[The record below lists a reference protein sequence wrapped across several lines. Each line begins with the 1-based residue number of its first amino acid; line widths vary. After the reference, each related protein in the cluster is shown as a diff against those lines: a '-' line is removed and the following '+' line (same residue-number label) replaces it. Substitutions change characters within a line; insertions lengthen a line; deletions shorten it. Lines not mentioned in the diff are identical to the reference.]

1 MARLDGY
8 GKGTMVIR
16 QLQYLVTLAR
26 ERHFGRAAA
35 SCGVTQPTLSA
46 GIRHLEAE
54 LGVPLVERGQRF
66 QALTADGERVLAWA
80 QRILADCAA
89 MTQELGG
96 ARSGLAGRLRLGVVP
111 SALPAAALLT
121 RPFHGRHPAVQMSV
135 HSLSSSEI
143 QQGLDQFEIDLGI
156 TYLDNEPLSNVRAQ
170 PLFRERYVL
179 LVPEGAALAKRE
191 TVSWAEAS
199 SVPLALLTPNMQNR
213 RIIDA
218 AFRRAGSE
226 PHAEIETDSLVS
238 LVAHVQSGGW
248 SSVVPQMLIEV
259 LGQPKACRALPL
271 VDPVVTHVIGAVI
284 ADREP
289 ASPIARAFMALAAPL
304 DRETAQGD

>member
-1 MARLDGY
+1 
-8 GKGTMVIR
+8 MVIR

-35 SCGVTQPTLSA
+35 ACNVTQPTLSA
-46 GIRHLEAE
+46 GIRHLESE

-66 QALTADGERVLAWA
+66 QGLTADGERVLGWA
-80 QRILADCAA
+80 QRILADCEA

-121 RPFHGRHPAVQMSV
+121 RPFHGRHPAVQVSV
-135 HSLSSSEI
+135 HSMSSIEI
-143 QQGLDQFEIDLGI
+143 QQGLEQFEIDLGL
-156 TYLDNEPLSNVRAQ
+156 TYLDNEPLSGVRAQ
-170 PLFRERYVL
+170 PLYRERYVL
-179 LVPEGAALAKRE
+179 LVPEAVPFAGRASV
-191 TVSWAEAS
+191 TWAEAS
-199 SVPLALLTPNMQNR
+199 GVPLALLTPNMQNR
-213 RIIDA
+213 RIVDA

-226 PHAEIETDSLVS
+226 PHAEIETNSLVS
-238 LVAHVQSGGW
+238 LIAHVQSGGW

-271 VDPVVTHVIGAVI
+271 VDPVVTHVIGVVI

-289 ASPIARAFMALAAPL
+289 ASPIARAFMALASPFDGTPAAGRP
-304 DRETAQGD
+304 AG